1 MRIYGNRLT
10 YDEPRPS
17 SLTELQW
24 LAAPAWTLA
33 QICVLANMQ
42 RMWAVRETEKG
53 GYVVSGSAIQDDS
66 GVICR
71 MNALWTL
78 F

>member
-24 LAAPAWTLA
+24 LAAPAWTGP
-33 QICVLANMQ
+33 NMCT
-42 RMWAVRETEKG
+42 RKYATNVGSERDGEG

>member
-53 GYVVSGSAIQDDS
+53 DTWCPARQFRTIQE
-66 GVICR
+66 
-71 MNALWTL
+71 
-78 F
+78 